1 MRRLRDGVPLAD
13 KSWRLIVQAAAQ
25 VGLVV

>member
-13 KSWRLIVQAAAQ
+13 KSWRLIVQVAAQ